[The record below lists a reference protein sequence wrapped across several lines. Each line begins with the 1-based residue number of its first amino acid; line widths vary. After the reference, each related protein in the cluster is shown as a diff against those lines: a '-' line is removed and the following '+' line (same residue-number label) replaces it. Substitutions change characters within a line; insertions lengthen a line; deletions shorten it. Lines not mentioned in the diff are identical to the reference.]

1 VIDAVKAQG
10 IPFEERAFTV
20 EEAYSAREAFI
31 TSASQTVL
39 PVVTINGRPVGNGA
53 PGLIA
58 TGLRRDYHRYAE
70 ISEWPFQRDFGHPL
84 NPAKIDKI
92 L

>member
-1 VIDAVKAQG
+1 VIDAIRAQG
-10 IPFEERAFTV
+10 LSFEERSFTV

-39 PVVTINGRPVGNGA
+39 PVVSINGRPVGNGA

-70 ISEWPFQRDFGHPL
+70 ITD
-84 NPAKIDKI
+84 
-92 L
+92 